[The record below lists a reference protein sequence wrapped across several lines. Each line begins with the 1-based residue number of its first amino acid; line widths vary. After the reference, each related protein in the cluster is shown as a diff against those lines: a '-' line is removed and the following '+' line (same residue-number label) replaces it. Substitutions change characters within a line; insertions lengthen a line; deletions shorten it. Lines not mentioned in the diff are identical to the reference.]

1 MPEFV
6 LVLTQS
12 QHVRVLADSLEEAK
26 RFVAHADTDDL
37 SSIAKCD
44 SYFDWTLEVLE
55 PDDPTFSW
63 ADGKTRYRLDEGNLD
78 EDTCEVCWHQPAVDG
93 WGVGKLA
100 GASVLPADT
109 RHVPLDAGVAR
120 EYRLCAGCLKLAAA
134 LPPLASEAELTAAIG
149 RLHVQAVEAI
159 RQQQVAERQ
168 EWERRE
174 RERREREK
182 EG

>member
-12 QHVRVLADSLEEAK
+12 HHVRILAESLEEAK

-37 SSIAKCD
+37 SALSHCD

-55 PDDPTFSW
+55 PNDPTFSW
-63 ADGKTRYRLDEGNLD
+63 AAGKARYRLDEGNLE
-78 EDTCEVCWHQPAVDG
+78 EDLCEVCRHQPAVDS
-93 WGVGKLA
+93 WGV
-100 GASVLPADT
+100 VW
-109 RHVPLDAGVAR
+109 PLTDR
-120 EYRLCAGCLKLAAA
+120 RCEYRMCPACLKLAADLPA
-134 LPPLASEAELTAAIG
+134 LETEEAVSEAIG
-149 RLHVQAVEAI
+149 RLRVQAVEAI
-159 RQQQVAERQ
+159 RQRQVEEHQ

-174 RERREREK
+174 RERQAREK